1 MYCRAHFHYL
11 CRCTGSYALGDNDPN
26 WIWKYFL
33 LYPVRLSVNSSCV
46 HFLTEQSILIQAGS
60 KTDGSL
66 ASSDACTSDASLLWQ
81 TLTLAHAW
89 WIITM
94 IKVLTMCMMVLIVR
108 RKMVIGGDWPWQTA
122 DGPLAQPLPPPS
134 LSPHPL
140 AALLASCHRET
151 QCCWHECQALTLSA
165 SCADV
170 NIPARQIVP

>member
-1 MYCRAHFHYL
+1 MHWFI
-11 CRCTGSYALGDNDPN
+11 CTGRQWPELDLKCFVVDPV
-26 WIWKYFL
+26 K
-33 LYPVRLSVNSSCV
+33 LSVNSSCV

-81 TLTLAHAW
+81 TLTLTHAW

-94 IKVLTMCMMVLIVR
+94 MMTLTMCMMMVLIVR

-140 AALLASCHRET
+140 AALLASCHRES
-151 QCCWHECQALTLSA
+151 QCCWHECQALTLNA

-170 NIPARQIVP
+170 NIPERQLVP